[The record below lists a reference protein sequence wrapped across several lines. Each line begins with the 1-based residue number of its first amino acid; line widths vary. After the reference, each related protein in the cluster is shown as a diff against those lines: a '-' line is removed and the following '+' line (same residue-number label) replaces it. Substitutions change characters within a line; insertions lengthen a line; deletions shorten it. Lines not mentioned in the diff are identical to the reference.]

1 MIVTSTNTKEQ
12 ILMLVSQMTISDEM
26 FGTFNAKIEQ
36 KLAAGIPLAKN
47 AELQPLLD
55 RCYSVYLKAVQNHK
69 VNLRMQYE
77 LGQNM
82 IHQIQATDDLNEI
95 GPILTTFQL
104 SMVPLQE
111 EHRKLQVVI
120 TVLED
125 MIINMLPIGTTFTR

>member
-1 MIVTSTNTKEQ
+1 MTVTSINTKEQ
-12 ILMLVSQMTISDEM
+12 ILMLVSQMTISNEM
-26 FGTFNAKIEQ
+26 FGTFNANIEQ

-47 AELQPLLD
+47 AELQLLLD
-55 RCYSVYLKAVQNHK
+55 RCYSVYLEAVQNHK

-104 SMVPLQE
+104 SMVPLLE
-111 EHRKLQVVI
+111 EHRKLQGVI

-125 MIINMLPIGTTFTR
+125 LIINMLPIGTTFTR